1 MIMRA
6 IVALPLIFFIPGY
19 VTFNAFKV
27 NKIENLKL
35 SLFEKLFLQVLVST
49 VITGWIAFT
58 LAVLG
63 YFSLMN
69 LVGFLL
75 AYSLFIA
82 IKFRVKLDLSR
93 FLKPKLDKQSLFLIF
108 LIILA
113 SGLFFH
119 PAETFGG
126 FGDSYM
132 YYNQAGIIANHGSII
147 FNDTFIKTLPETLS
161 IGIIEPLIT
170 TSIDFK
176 TGETIIPMFHL
187 YPTWIAIFYS
197 IFGLQ
202 GSMYISSFFGVLGIL
217 SFYMV
222 IKKYFNFKI
231 AAISSILLS
240 INYIQIWAVRE
251 HQSEIFVQFLIFST
265 FFIFIAF
272 EKSRNTVFGALLI
285 ASMGSL
291 FVARIESIFILIPLI
306 AFTLSYNLGDL
317 HAERNYYDHTFV
329 SQWKIKKCHPM
340 HILLFIFIF
349 SLIIYYYN
357 TVVMGYIY
365 DQDPQFTQ
373 YFIVLV
379 FVWVL
384 IYLLDIYSIFFTS
397 GLTKKLLQ
405 IKKSHIQHTLAVLI
419 TSFIIYIFL
428 TTNSDTPIHIGWHN
442 IELLTWYLSYPVL
455 IAGIIGII
463 SMIYSE
469 KRYNS
474 MYLLFGISII
484 YFMYFISSVR
494 HQQSQPWMMRRFIGI
509 IIPMLYLGV
518 AISIYNLNKITCIK
532 HQKYISTFLVIY
544 LIVTTVSISGI
555 MVNYV
560 ELKGNIDQTEALFDS
575 FNDDS
580 ILIFADNRYPQIAF
594 PLRYISKKNSFLL
607 PSSRKNFM
615 TYPNNSGDVDNFIKS
630 YDVWSGMGKKVYV
643 VNPSK
648 HFISA
653 FEGKLQLT
661 LYKKGILDFPLL
673 TYEYRK
679 YPIKIRRIV
688 RNMEIYEIRH
698 NNE

>member
-1 MIMRA
+1 MDLIMIMRA

-202 GSMYISSFFGVLGIL
+202 GSMYISSFFGVLGIF

-240 INYIQIWAVRE
+240 
-251 HQSEIFVQFLIFST
+251 
-265 FFIFIAF
+265 
-272 EKSRNTVFGALLI
+272 
-285 ASMGSL
+285 
-291 FVARIESIFILIPLI
+291 
-306 AFTLSYNLGDL
+306 
-317 HAERNYYDHTFV
+317 
-329 SQWKIKKCHPM
+329 
-340 HILLFIFIF
+340 
-349 SLIIYYYN
+349 
-357 TVVMGYIY
+357 
-365 DQDPQFTQ
+365 
-373 YFIVLV
+373 
-379 FVWVL
+379 
-384 IYLLDIYSIFFTS
+384 
-397 GLTKKLLQ
+397 
-405 IKKSHIQHTLAVLI
+405 
-419 TSFIIYIFL
+419 
-428 TTNSDTPIHIGWHN
+428 
-442 IELLTWYLSYPVL
+442 
-455 IAGIIGII
+455 
-463 SMIYSE
+463 
-469 KRYNS
+469 
-474 MYLLFGISII
+474 
-484 YFMYFISSVR
+484 
-494 HQQSQPWMMRRFIGI
+494 
-509 IIPMLYLGV
+509 
-518 AISIYNLNKITCIK
+518 
-532 HQKYISTFLVIY
+532 
-544 LIVTTVSISGI
+544 
-555 MVNYV
+555 
-560 ELKGNIDQTEALFDS
+560 
-575 FNDDS
+575 
-580 ILIFADNRYPQIAF
+580 
-594 PLRYISKKNSFLL
+594 
-607 PSSRKNFM
+607 
-615 TYPNNSGDVDNFIKS
+615 
-630 YDVWSGMGKKVYV
+630 
-643 VNPSK
+643 
-648 HFISA
+648 
-653 FEGKLQLT
+653 
-661 LYKKGILDFPLL
+661 
-673 TYEYRK
+673 
-679 YPIKIRRIV
+679 
-688 RNMEIYEIRH
+688 
-698 NNE
+698 